1 MKLYELPEH
10 QDTKL
15 YIDNEII
22 TFDHI
27 DGFFSYC
34 WIGDD
39 KSKLVHIKATTEWK
53 KYKDGYK
60 LVGEKINDKG

>member
-10 QDTKL
+10 QDIKL

-27 DGFFSYC
+27 DGFYSYC
-34 WIGDD
+34 WLGDD
-39 KSKLVHIKATTEWK
+39 KSKLVHIKATTEFRRF
-53 KYKDGYK
+53 KDGYK
-60 LVGEKINDKG
+60 IVGDKNGKEN